1 MGVFK
6 MPSLGAD
13 MDEGTLLEW
22 LVKPGDEVHKGDV
35 VAVIDTAKSAID
47 VEVFESGVV
56 TELLIEPGT
65 LVPVGTP
72 LARIETAGEAVA
84 GGEPVG
90 GEPRGVADRQVGK
103 PVPPGMPPQP
113 PEMPPVPPVPR
124 PALTPPIRH
133 LMRQYGLDADAVTG
147 TGKSGQITRQ
157 DVLRAAGE
165 SAAGGPAVSTH
176 HVVEVPAPPVPPSRP
191 RITPRARRLAQQR
204 GIGLSGVPAGPHGVV
219 TGADVPAAKPRAAVD
234 RTAAMRAATA
244 ALMGRAAREIPHYYV
259 VQTFD
264 LTDTL
269 AWLRETNAQLKPRQR
284 ILPAALFLR
293 AAVIAAAAV
302 PELNGTWVE
311 QFVPADGVDL
321 GVAVATRGGGL
332 VTPRIVGAQQLDLVG
347 LMAHLTDLVKRAKAG
362 RLKGTE
368 LQPGSITVSSL
379 ADGGPE
385 ALYGVVYPPQV
396 ALVGVGSVAQRPW
409 VLDGELVV
417 RSTVTVT
424 LAADHRATDGR
435 TGARFLTAFGQ
446 ALTHPEEL

>member
-1 MGVFK
+1 MGVFR

-35 VAVIDTAKSAID
+35 VAVVDTAKSAID

-56 TELLIEPGT
+56 AELLIEPGT

-72 LARIETAGEAVA
+72 LARIAEAVEA
-84 GGEPVG
+84 GPGIEPAESLPPAAVAADPEVRKPALPEPVLSP
-90 GEPRGVADRQVGK
+90 EPA
-103 PVPPGMPPQP
+103 
-113 PEMPPVPPVPR
+113 R
-124 PALTPPIRH
+124 PSLAPPIRH
-133 LMRQYGLDADAVTG
+133 LMRQYGLEVDAVAG
-147 TGKSGQITRQ
+147 TGEHGQITRQ

-165 SAAGGPAVSTH
+165 RVAGGPARSAAPTP
-176 HVVEVPAPPVPPSRP
+176 EIPPPPVPPGRA
-191 RITPRARRLAQQR
+191 RITPRARRLAGQR
-204 GIGLSGVPAGPHGVV
+204 GIDLSVLTPAQPGGVV
-219 TGADVPAAKPRAAVD
+219 TGADVPTTRPRAAVD

-264 LTDTL
+264 LTAAL
-269 AWLRETNAQLKPRQR
+269 AWLRETNAPLKPRQR

-293 AAVIAAAAV
+293 AAVIAATAV
-302 PELNGTWVE
+302 PELNGTWAE
-311 QFVPADGVDL
+311 QFVPGDGVDL
-321 GVAVATRGGGL
+321 GIAVATRAGGL
-332 VTPRIVGAQQLDLVG
+332 VTPRIVGAQELDLAG

-362 RLKGTE
+362 RLKATE

-379 ADGGPE
+379 ADGGPD

-396 ALVGVGSVAQRPW
+396 ALVGVGAVAARPW
-409 VLDGELVV
+409 VVDGELAV

-446 ALTHPEEL
+446 ALTNPEEL